1 MVVEL
6 MCFHSSFYTVQ
17 DRAITTAKYKRLLSM
32 AKRSIE
38 ENLRQINDKNAV
50 IAALN
55 EELELAGRQ
64 GGIRYGKMGPKA
76 GGSSPPSVPIQ
87 AVLRKV
93 NSPGY
98 VWVLLELA
106 DEEGSLEWRG
116 FQSESEL
123 VTFVRENASAWGGA
137 EGIAIPVTCLTPQET
152 VELQAESEAKLT
164 KIREDYRRYRVQ
176 AELRQKLKDAEVRM
190 IAANAIST
198 KQKELGNHW
207 GGGGGAEN
215 PESHN
220 IPDSVKRR
228 GATTT
233 HGVGGGGLETDRALE
248 SKLSKRVKELEAELK
263 QQAEVWHMVHGK
275 SSREVIAH
283 RREGNETEIA
293 MQWRKRY
300 EAAIRD
306 KENVLAKL
314 DMLSSSGGGGN
325 RYASGSAQSSDK
337 DLHKKYNS
345 LKEEY
350 RLYRKKAMEAL
361 NSRDGGTRTGGVGI
375 NLGGDINI
383 ESKLPY
389 AKQVFM
395 QYLTVDDYTHKKT
408 LERVLMMVFEFSTDE
423 QEKVQ
428 KTREASQ
435 NAWIPHLFGMS
446 SSGSTAAS

>member
-1 MVVEL
+1 MR
-6 MCFHSSFYTVQ
+6 FHPMFLNSSSFYTVQ
-17 DRAITTAKYKRLLSM
+17 QGRATTSTAKYKRLLSM

-93 NSPGY
+93 SSPGY

-116 FQSESEL
+116 FQSEYEL
-123 VTFVRENASAWGGA
+123 VTFVIENASAWGGA

-152 VELQAESEAKLT
+152 MELQAKSEAKL
-164 KIREDYRRYRVQ
+164 KEIRENYRRYRVQ
-176 AELRQKLKDAEVRM
+176 AELRQKHKDAEVRM

-198 KQKELGNHW
+198 KQKRLGNQW
-207 GGGGGAEN
+207 EGERGEIPEN
-215 PESHN
+215 HNN
-220 IPDSVKRR
+220 IPDSARRR
-228 GATTT
+228 GATT
-233 HGVGGGGLETDRALE
+233 HGVGGGGLETGRTSLE

-293 MQWRKRY
+293 IQWRKRY
-300 EAAIRD
+300 ESAIRD
-306 KENVLAKL
+306 KENALAKL
-314 DMLSSSGGGGN
+314 DMLSNSGGEGGICG
-325 RYASGSAQSSDK
+325 SGSAQGSVK
-337 DLHKKYNS
+337 DLDKKYNA

-361 NSRDGGTRTGGVGI
+361 NSRDGGTKTGGGGLIWVVTLI
-375 NLGGDINI
+375 LNLSFLMQSRYLCNI
-383 ESKLPY
+383 
-389 AKQVFM
+389 
-395 QYLTVDDYTHKKT
+395 
-408 LERVLMMVFEFSTDE
+408 
-423 QEKVQ
+423 
-428 KTREASQ
+428 
-435 NAWIPHLFGMS
+435 
-446 SSGSTAAS
+446 